1 MLDESNA
8 LQQEAVGILGVNL
21 IYDTFQYYSQ
31 LDRLIQSLGD
41 NLEWGRL
48 EIDLIRFSG
57 PQFEHVDNRL
67 MALKLVEMELANAV
81 VFSPDR
87 KTLIHPSELFYNQNV
102 LVMRGMF
109 KPVTNVSL
117 DMIASGMEIFSRIP
131 DVDADASITV
141 PEISIAE
148 MRLQKAIDMPD
159 ILDRVDCLNLL
170 NYPVIVS
177 NYLRF
182 FRLRDYLGRYTR
194 KKVAF
199 VLGIPNLIMLFDDAY
214 YEGLDGGIM
223 GAFASLFDR
232 ETLLFVYPMRDAD
245 NPDQVITSDSFPVPE
260 KLKYF
265 YRHLQANNMI
275 LPVEKYIDANL
286 HIWPEDVLERMKN
299 GPGAWEKDVPEVVA
313 REIVNRC
320 LFGYCSTA

>member
-1 MLDESNA
+1 MESRSNAIVLKSRREIDLMRRAGALLRKVLDEVS
-8 LQQEAVGILGVNL
+8 EAVRPGVST
-21 IYDTFQYYSQ
+21 IE
-31 LDRLIQSLGD
+31 LDRLAKKRIVQGGGKPSFLRLYGFPGTLCVSINEEVVHGIPSARRLLQEGD
-41 NLEWGRL
+41 
-48 EIDLIRFSG
+48 IIS
-57 PQFEHVDNRL
+57 VDCG
-67 MALKLVEMELANAV
+67 V
-81 VFSPDR
+81 
-87 KTLIHPSELFYNQNV
+87 NV
-102 LVMRGMF
+102 KGWH
-109 KPVTNVSL
+109 
-117 DMIASGMEIFSRIP
+117 
-131 DVDADASITV
+131 ADAAITV

-159 ILDRVDCLNLL
+159 ILDRVHCLNLL

-199 VLGIPNLIMLFDDAY
+199 VLGIPNLITLFDDAY

-245 NPDQVITSDSFPVPE
+245 NPNQVITSETFPVPE

-265 YRHLQANNMI
+265 YRHLQANSMI

-286 HIWPEDVLERMKN
+286 HIWPGDVLERMKK

-313 REIVNRC
+313 REIVTRC
-320 LFGYCSTA
+320 LFEYCSAT